1 MTIKPT
7 PETLAA
13 VMEPLRALSTFDPE
27 EFAGFLT
34 ISRFL
39 PPSGKAAAW
48 HGRAAQHIEAAEEL
62 TTEAAAR
69 AKSGSYDL
77 ADALLEGVQIRLAAA
92 KQCDRMG
99 TDWAAM
105 HAHYSTKT
113 DL

>member
-1 MTIKPT
+1 MNMTNKPA

-13 VMEPLRALSTFDPE
+13 VMEPLRGLSTFDPE
-27 EFAGFLT
+27 EFAGFLM

-48 HGRAAQHIEAAEEL
+48 HARAAQHIEAAEEL
-62 TTEAAAR
+62 TEEAAAR
-69 AKSGSYDL
+69 AAAGSFEL
-77 ADALLEGVQIRLAAA
+77 ADALLEGVRIRLAAA

-105 HAHYSTKT
+105 HARYS
-113 DL
+113 D